1 MTICPCCG
9 FKFEGTLSQGCA
21 SCGAYSVGEALPKP
35 ELELPSY
42 GRSLLLAVTGS
53 LMVLVFVVQT
63 ISAAMQRAPKVTSV
77 LALASVFPSDF
88 WSWVAAG
95 ETAAWRL
102 KWVALPVTIVV
113 LWGSLKVYRSI
124 LKSPARFCGV
134 GYAKTG
140 LIASALVPVLIAV
153 LIGVTVPE
161 RLRQRQIGLQA
172 AANAVGYTY
181 DRALFQYSLR
191 YQTLPAELV
200 DLRRLPDPDGS
211 IAAALSVLEASAY
224 STYKP
229 SVDLAALPKRKSRTL
244 RGAVI
249 RNASFDT
256 TTDDAPGEGFTFTNY
271 DLRLPGVDKLM
282 GTEDDLIVRDGV
294 IKKASESAHRPGTTN
309 GSTKSSK
316 P

>member
-9 FKFEGTLSQGCA
+9 FKFEGSLSQGCA
-21 SCGAYSVGEALPKP
+21 SCGACSVGEALPKP
-35 ELELPSY
+35 EHQLPSY

-53 LMVLVFVVQT
+53 LMVLVFLTQT
-63 ISAAMQRAPKVTSV
+63 IIALVQRAPRITSTLALSSV
-77 LALASVFPSDF
+77 LTLDF

-102 KWVALPVTIVV
+102 KWIAIPVTIIV
-113 LWGSLKVYRSI
+113 LWGSLKIYRSM
-124 LKSPARFCGV
+124 LKSPARFCGF

-140 LIASALVPVLIAV
+140 LMTSAIVPVLIAV

-161 RLRQRQIGLQA
+161 RLRQRQVRLQA
-172 AANAVGYTY
+172 TVYALGYRY
-181 DRALFQYSLR
+181 DRALLEYNARFG
-191 YQTLPAELV
+191 TLPAELN

-211 IAAALSVLEASAY
+211 IAAALSNLEGVTYEPSA
-224 STYKP
+224 
-229 SVDLAALPKRKSRTL
+229 DLAALPKQKSRNL

-249 RNASFDT
+249 RNASLDIV
-256 TTDDAPGEGFTFTNY
+256 TDDSPGEGLSFTNY
-271 DLRLPGVDKLM
+271 DLHLPGADKLL

-294 IKKASESAHRPGTTN
+294 IIKASESVRRPGTTTL
-309 GSTKSSK
+309 STKSTK